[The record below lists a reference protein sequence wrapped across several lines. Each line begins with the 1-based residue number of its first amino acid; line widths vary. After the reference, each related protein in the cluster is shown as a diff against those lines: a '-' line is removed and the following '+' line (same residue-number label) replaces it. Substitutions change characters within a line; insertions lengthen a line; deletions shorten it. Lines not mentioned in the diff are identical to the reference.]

1 MLNLFNT
8 LTGYNKPGPGIDKN
22 RPKKKRFFLFFE
34 LYFRKFTKL
43 IQLNLLYLIC
53 CLPIITIGPATAG
66 FVYILRCYA
75 REEHA
80 FLMSDFFDA
89 AVKNWKQSFISS
101 LINGAILALCC
112 VSIGLY
118 SKMIQRTGNGALM
131 ILMIPCITFLAIF
144 IVMNFYFHLI
154 LITFKLKLSQIY
166 KNSFLFVFLGLKTN
180 IITLAIV
187 GVLAFLL
194 YRFYP
199 FTIIFLVP
207 LAISTIGFII
217 IFNTYPLVKKYMIDR
232 YYEQHPEE
240 KVLHYYDEEY
250 QEEMEKQRLAEMNE
264 HSFDYL
270 PVKKVMTSEE
280 MESLKNDSKES
291 PETESESSVEDEKDN
306 NMSEN

>member
-1 MLNLFNT
+1 MSLFNT
-8 LTGYNKPGPGIDKN
+8 LTGYNKPGPGIEKN

-43 IQLNLLYLIC
+43 VLLNLLYLVC

-66 FVYILRCYA
+66 FVYILRSYA
-75 REEHA
+75 REEHT
-80 FLMSDFFDA
+80 FMMSDFFDA
-89 AVKNWKQSFISS
+89 ALKNWKQEFISS
-101 LINGAILALCC
+101 LINGAIFALCGI
-112 VSIGLY
+112 SINLY
-118 SKMIQRTGNGALM
+118 STMIRKTGNGALM
-131 ILMIPCITFLAIF
+131 ILMILCITFFVIF

-154 LITFKLKLSQIY
+154 LITFNLKLTQIY
-166 KNSFLFVFLGLKTN
+166 KNSLLFVFLGLKTN
-180 IITLAIV
+180 IITVAIV

-194 YRFYP
+194 YRFFP
-199 FTIIFLVP
+199 FTIIFIIP

-217 IFNTYPLVKKYMIDR
+217 TFNTYPLVKKYMIDR

-270 PVKKVMTSEE
+270 PVKKVVSTQENELFISDSSEE
-280 MESLKNDSKES
+280 ANIDQ
-291 PETESESSVEDEKDN
+291 SEPSEK
-306 NMSEN
+306 

>member
-1 MLNLFNT
+1 MVILSLFNT
-8 LTGYNKPGPGIDKN
+8 LTGYNKPGPGIEKN

-43 IQLNLLYLIC
+43 VLLNLLYLVC

-66 FVYILRCYA
+66 FVYILRSYA
-75 REEHA
+75 REEHT
-80 FLMSDFFDA
+80 FMMSDFFDA
-89 AVKNWKQSFISS
+89 ALKNWKQEFISS
-101 LINGAILALCC
+101 LINGAIFALCGI
-112 VSIGLY
+112 SINLY
-118 SKMIQRTGNGALM
+118 STMIRKTGNGALM
-131 ILMIPCITFLAIF
+131 ILMILCITFFVIF

-154 LITFKLKLSQIY
+154 LITFNLKLTQIY
-166 KNSFLFVFLGLKTN
+166 KNSLLFVFLGLKTN
-180 IITLAIV
+180 IITVAIV

-194 YRFYP
+194 YRFFP
-199 FTIIFLVP
+199 FTIIFIIP

-217 IFNTYPLVKKYMIDR
+217 TFNTYPLVKKYMIDR

-270 PVKKVMTSEE
+270 PVKKVVSTQENELFISDSSEE
-280 MESLKNDSKES
+280 ANIDQ
-291 PETESESSVEDEKDN
+291 SEPSEK
-306 NMSEN
+306 